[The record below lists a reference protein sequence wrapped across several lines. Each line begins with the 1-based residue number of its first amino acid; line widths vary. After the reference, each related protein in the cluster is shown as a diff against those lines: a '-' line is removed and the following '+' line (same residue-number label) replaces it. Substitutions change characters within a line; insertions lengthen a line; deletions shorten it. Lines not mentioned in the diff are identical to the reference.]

1 MTKLSAEP
9 VYKAILGSLCILMH
23 FVAAVQFWYAIY
35 FDHVFVVFPVASSFG
50 GKFKFLTFLD
60 AIIQAVYFT
69 IALINDFVGTN
80 EVSPK
85 RLPRIRKLKDYMMAA
100 FAFPLALNV
109 GITFWS
115 IYAIDREL
123 ILPKALDAV
132 FPSWLN
138 HIMHTNIAV
147 FMILEMFTSFRA
159 YPTRGDGMA
168 GLSIF
173 LLGYLIWLHVVKYYS
188 GLWVYPFLEV
198 LSLPQRLLFFIGSLA
213 INWCLYVLGETMNN
227 MIWSKEL
234 KMAQRKTN

>member
-1 MTKLSAEP
+1 MTKSSTDP
-9 VYKAILGSLCILMH
+9 VYKSGYGSYRILMH
-23 FVAAVQFWYAIY
+23 SVAAAQFFYGIY
-35 FDHVFVVFPVASSFG
+35 YFQYFVTLPDATFA
-50 GKFKFLTFLD
+50 GKFQFLTFLD

>member
-1 MTKLSAEP
+1 MKKLSADP
-9 VYKAILGSLCILMH
+9 VYKGIYGSLCILIH
-23 FVAAVQFWYAIY
+23 LVAAVQFWYAVY
-35 FDHVFVVFPVASSFG
+35 FDHVFVVFATAASFG
-50 GKFKFLTFLD
+50 GKLKFLTFLD

-69 IALINDFVGTN
+69 IALINDFMGTN

-85 RLPRIRKLKDYMMAA
+85 RLPLIRKLKDYMMAT

-123 ILPKALDAV
+123 ILPKVLDAV

-138 HIMHTNIAV
+138 HIMHTNIVV
-147 FMILEMFTSFRA
+147 FMILEIFTSFRA
-159 YPTRGDGMA
+159 YPKRGDGMM

-173 LLGYLIWLHVVKYYS
+173 LLAYLVWLHIVKYYS
-188 GLWVYPFLEV
+188 GLWAYPFLEL

-227 MIWSKEL
+227 MIWNKEL
-234 KMAQRKTN
+234 KMAYRKTN